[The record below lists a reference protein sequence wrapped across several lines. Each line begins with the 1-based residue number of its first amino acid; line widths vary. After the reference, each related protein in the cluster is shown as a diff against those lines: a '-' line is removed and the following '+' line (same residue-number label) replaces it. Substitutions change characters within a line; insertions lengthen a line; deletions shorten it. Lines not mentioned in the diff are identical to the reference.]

1 MKAKSN
7 RKSRDQT
14 PKSGLKAGVRLVG
27 KAGEPE
33 MLKEAA
39 LAYEV
44 DEQPMVRTQ
53 IYLSKPE
60 HDFIQHEAARQGQP
74 MAAVIR
80 AFIDEKMEVP
90 DEVWTNNPLLRPPVP
105 DPAWTGRDDGA
116 INHDHYI
123 YGCPKKWMQR
133 KGQWVETP
141 PLPDDYYSNPQSR
154 RAYDDEVNRRT

>member
-1 MKAKSN
+1 MKTKKGKKTAKS
-7 RKSRDQT
+7 S
-14 PKSGLKAGVRLVG
+14 PEAY
-27 KAGEPE
+27 EPL

-60 HDFIQHEAARQGQP
+60 HTFIQHEAARQGQP

-90 DEVWTNNPLLRPPVP
+90 DEVWTDNPLLREPVA
-105 DPAWTGRDDGA
+105 DAAWAGRDDGA

-123 YGCPKKWMQR
+123 YGGPKKWMQR
-133 KGQWVETP
+133 NGQWIEAP

>member
-1 MKAKSN
+1 MVSMKTKSIKYKRDAK
-7 RKSRDQT
+7 
-14 PKSGLKAGVRLVG
+14 LKNGP

-60 HDFIQHEAARQGQP
+60 HDFIQHEAARLGQP

-90 DEVWTNNPLLRPPVP
+90 DEVWTNNPLLRPPAP
-105 DPAWTGRDDGA
+105 DPALIGRDDGA

-123 YGCPKKWMQR
+123 Y
-133 KGQWVETP
+133 
-141 PLPDDYYSNPQSR
+141 
-154 RAYDDEVNRRT
+154 

>member
-1 MKAKSN
+1 MKSKRNS
-7 RKSRDQT
+7 RKLASKIDSKT
-14 PKSGLKAGVRLVG
+14 LD
-27 KAGEPE
+27 PE

-44 DEQPMVRTQ
+44 DEQPMIRTQ

-60 HDFIQHEAARQGQP
+60 HEFIQHEAARQGEP

-90 DEVWTNNPLLRPPVP
+90 DEVWTNNPLLRPPVR
-105 DPAWTGRDDGA
+105 DNSWTGHDDGA

-123 YGCPKKWMQR
+123 SGGPKKWMQR
-133 KGQWVETP
+133 NGQWVE
-141 PLPDDYYSNPQSR
+141 
-154 RAYDDEVNRRT
+154 V

>member
-1 MKAKSN
+1 MVRMNAKN
-7 RKSRDQT
+7 KRKSSDEK
-14 PKSGLKAGVRLVG
+14 PKNGPKT
-27 KAGEPE
+27 GELG
-33 MLKEAA
+33 MIKEAA

-60 HDFIQHEAARQGQP
+60 HEFIQHEASRQGQP

-80 AFIDEKMEVP
+80 AFIDEKMDVP
-90 DEVWTNNPLLRPPVP
+90 EEVWTDNPLLHPPVE
-105 DPAWTGRDDGA
+105 DPAWTGPDDGA

-123 YGCPKKWMQR
+123 YGTPKKWMQR
-133 KGQWVETP
+133 DGQWVETP

>member
-1 MKAKSN
+1 MKAKSKRN
-7 RKSRDQT
+7 RQDETSQ
-14 PKSGLKAGVRLVG
+14 SGLKAGPRLTG
-27 KAGEPE
+27 NTGEPE

-60 HDFIQHEAARQGQP
+60 HAFIQHEAARQGQP

-90 DEVWTNNPLLRPPVP
+90 DEVWNNNPLLSPPAP

-123 YGCPKKWMQR
+123 YGGPKKWMQR
-133 KGQWVETP
+133 NGRWVETP
-141 PLPDDYYSNPQSR
+141 PLPDDYYSNTQSR